1 MSYVITAL
9 YLLITE
15 YDCCADV
22 ITRTIPEK
30 AQREAGFDPPGL
42 EGIDYV
48 SSDNEDDGAAADINT
63 ISPMHSS
70 DSSDDDDDDDG
81 NVVDPDD
88 DRHEYSDASSDNEG
102 LEAAATT
109 EFELYYNLPAG
120 DGNTN
125 SVSMSSAGIKGFGA
139 AAEVQSPH
147 PSHFCFTF
155 HHRDLSNLRTRMTPM
170 ESAPHQQ
177 RMCCAA
183 TTNTATTPSTMLPP
197 PCLPQERERERDQQF
212 PPPHRRK
219 LSLHVQHRSPPP
231 PCLRLRM
238 QIGAAKIK
246 DSTRIM
252 VNSIQSDVPGG
263 PWVALYRRRVN
274 FNGVTHAFYD
284 MVFSHRTEDNPD
296 DEDEET
302 FWDL

>member
-1 MSYVITAL
+1 ML
-9 YLLITE
+9 
-15 YDCCADV
+15 C
-22 ITRTIPEK
+22 TRRRFLHLGV
-30 AQREAGFDPPGL
+30 Q
-42 EGIDYV
+42 V
-48 SSDNEDDGAAADINT
+48 
-63 ISPMHSS
+63 
-70 DSSDDDDDDDG
+70 
-81 NVVDPDD
+81 NVP
-88 DRHEYSDASSDNEG
+88 
-102 LEAAATT
+102 
-109 EFELYYNLPAG
+109 G

-246 DSTRIM
+246 DSPRIM
-252 VNSIQSDVPGG
+252 VNSIQSEVPGG
-263 PWVALYRRRVN
+263 PCGVNVAPGGTTQDGVSIFPRRM
-274 FNGVTHAFYD
+274 TQ
-284 MVFSHRTEDNPD
+284 D
-296 DEDEET
+296 DVCM
-302 FWDL
+302 FPRRLKSINSPM

>member
-197 PCLPQERERERDQQF
+197 PCSPQERERERERPTIPSSTSPKAVTARPTPLTAANLPSPSHADRRRQDQGQHPDHGQF
-212 PPPHRRK
+212 DPERRPGGTMGCSVSPACELQRGHTRVLRHGFFPPHRR
-219 LSLHVQHRSPPP
+219 
-231 PCLRLRM
+231 
-238 QIGAAKIK
+238 
-246 DSTRIM
+246 
-252 VNSIQSDVPGG
+252 QS
-263 PWVALYRRRVN
+263 
-274 FNGVTHAFYD
+274 
-284 MVFSHRTEDNPD
+284 
-296 DEDEET
+296 
-302 FWDL
+302 

>member
-197 PCLPQERERERDQQF
+197 PCLPQERERERETNNSLLHIAESCHCTSNTA
-212 PPPHRRK
+212 HRR
-219 LSLHVQHRSPPP
+219 QPAFAFACRSAPPRSRTAP
-231 PCLRLRM
+231 
-238 QIGAAKIK
+238 G
-246 DSTRIM
+246 SW
-252 VNSIQSDVPGG
+252 SIRSRATSRGDHGLLCI
-263 PWVALYRRRVN
+263 A
-274 FNGVTHAFYD
+274 GV
-284 MVFSHRTEDNPD
+284 
-296 DEDEET
+296 
-302 FWDL
+302 